1 MQPPFGDADS
11 KLRSPAR
18 RHPLSSAYKLQYLSI
33 FAASA
38 SAGVHHHR
46 SVSCRGGR
54 FKGVDKFFARMSS
67 DVQGISLNIH
77 QTHNTTDRHL
87 YCKYQTCVVSHSKMA
102 VRLAFTAP
110 TTLEAPG
117 ICSIAGRPAKL
128 DASLVQVEHLTESTI
143 SAPAIPTQS
152 PRRVQIS
159 ATWFILR

>member
-1 MQPPFGDADS
+1 MY
-11 KLRSPAR
+11 
-18 RHPLSSAYKLQYLSI
+18 HY
-33 FAASA
+33 
-38 SAGVHHHR
+38 R

-87 YCKYQTCVVSHSKMA
+87 YCKYQTCVFSHSKMA

-117 ICSIAGRPAKL
+117 ICSIAGQPAKL

-152 PRRVQIS
+152 ANFRYLVYCAMNAVENRKHQQTRGNLPHSIFRRVYQHQVQCD
-159 ATWFILR
+159 